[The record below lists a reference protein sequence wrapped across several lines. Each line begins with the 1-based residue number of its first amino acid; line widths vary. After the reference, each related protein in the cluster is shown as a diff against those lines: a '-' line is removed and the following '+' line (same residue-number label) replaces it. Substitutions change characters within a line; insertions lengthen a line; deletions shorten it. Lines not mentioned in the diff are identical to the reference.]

1 MTSEEYVVERL
12 NKLEKENQDLRV
24 QVKELKGLL
33 ADYKNWQDETIKI
46 LAKCKFKKE
55 QLPLGNIYISSFQL
69 LSNEDLEKFEDLG
82 LPYYDTITRTS
93 YGVEL

>member
-24 QVKELKGLL
+24 QVKELRGLV
-33 ADYKNWQDETIKI
+33 ADYKVWQEESIKI

-69 LSNEDLEKFEDLG
+69 LSNEDLEKFEELG
-82 LPYYDTITRTS
+82 LPYYDTITGIN
-93 YGVEL
+93 YGADL